1 MKRIESSDLKQIK
14 FVMEST
20 LMELRWVTKC
30 LELNSVNVDYK
41 DDADTEKD
49 GTLAHHFYAGK
60 FGGRSH
66 TGSFKRQYGVTLEQ
80 MDEWI
85 EWLE

>member
-20 LMELRWVTKC
+20 LDELRWVTKC
-30 LELNSVNVDYK
+30 LELNNVDV
-41 DDADTEKD
+41 DTEKD
-49 GTLAHHFYAGK
+49 GTLAHHFHAGK
-60 FGGRSH
+60 HGGRSH